1 MIDGYT
7 AIANCASLLM
17 EENRVTEPSWKPTW
31 EHSYSLLVACIIFP
45 SSTSFVESEGMEV
58 ETEQEECCM
67 FGAFAVCVIKGR
79 INSSKRERYLH
90 CSPEFKTR
98 LALMSLF
105 LLLPRAAVVKTL
117 IFGQKGNATIQIL
130 LVLVFPLSSV
140 GLSWCH
146 SLYSGK
152 Q

>member
-1 MIDGYT
+1 
-7 AIANCASLLM
+7 
-17 EENRVTEPSWKPTW
+17 
-31 EHSYSLLVACIIFP
+31 
-45 SSTSFVESEGMEV
+45 
-58 ETEQEECCM
+58 M

-140 GLSWCH
+140 GLS
-146 SLYSGK
+146 
-152 Q
+152 